1 MARVCHCAPMPQW
14 HSAASW
20 FNVLQPWPGSWE
32 PEPKPEASAGAKRA
46 LKVFMRRVLHVKCNA
61 GASASVGLG
70 ADAKKVA
77 FAPARLIVVL
87 SVAVAA
93 SAVVHG
99 VCAIKCTSIDYN
111 AAITPKRTSITARTA
126 PTVSWGPELHIIRGM
141 RSTRIKPAVNSTFAT
156 SPDCRTVPPTL

>member
-1 MARVCHCAPMPQW
+1 MVQRAAALARVVRAR
-14 HSAASW
+14 ARA
-20 FNVLQPWPGSWE
+20 E
-32 PEPKPEASAGAKRA
+32 AEASAGAKRA

-77 FAPARLIVVL
+77 FAPARFIVVL

-126 PTVSWGPELHIIRGM
+126 PTVS
-141 RSTRIKPAVNSTFAT
+141 
-156 SPDCRTVPPTL
+156 